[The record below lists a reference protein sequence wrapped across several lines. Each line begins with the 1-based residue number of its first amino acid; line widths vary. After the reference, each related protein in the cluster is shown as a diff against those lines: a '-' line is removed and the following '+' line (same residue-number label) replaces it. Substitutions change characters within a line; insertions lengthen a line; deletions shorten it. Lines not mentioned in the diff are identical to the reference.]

1 MCSENAELHK
11 VQQLTWVNLQEK
23 DIQFPKLTLTIE
35 PVFIA
40 FSSKHLLGL
49 IYNQIATA
57 STTWFGE
64 CQWEEK
70 VKKLKTQVLPE
81 GKASV
86 VNPKP
91 DC

>member
-49 IYNQIATA
+49 IFGPLWEHQI
-57 STTWFGE
+57 FGPL
-64 CQWEEK
+64 WEHH
-70 VKKLKTQVLPE
+70 LNAAP
-81 GKASV
+81 AAV
-86 VNPKP
+86 VFI
-91 DC
+91 